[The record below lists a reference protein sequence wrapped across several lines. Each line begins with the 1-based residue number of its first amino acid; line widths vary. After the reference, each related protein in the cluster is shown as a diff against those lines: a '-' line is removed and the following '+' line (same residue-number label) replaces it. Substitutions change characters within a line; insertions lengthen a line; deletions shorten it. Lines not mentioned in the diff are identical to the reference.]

1 MKRIISILALLTI
14 FCMSSYAQDDVE
26 ENLPNIIKLNPI
38 SLAFGNINA
47 YYQRAIGKS
56 SAIQIGANYWYRFLG
71 TEVTGFGV
79 RGGYQFFVTSR
90 TKHSPEG
97 FYVGP
102 HLSYNSLTE
111 KSTDTSVSTTG
122 VGLML
127 GYQWIWK
134 SGLSL
139 DLGIGPMYTFASDS
153 ETDES
158 FEGFLPN
165 VTIGIGYN
173 F

>member
-1 MKRIISILALLTI
+1 
-14 FCMSSYAQDDVE
+14 
-26 ENLPNIIKLNPI
+26 
-38 SLAFGNINA
+38 
-47 YYQRAIGKS
+47 
-56 SAIQIGANYWYRFLG
+56 
-71 TEVTGFGV
+71 VTGFGV

-90 TKHSPEG
+90 IKSSPEG

-122 VGLML
+122 IGLML

-134 SGLSL
+134 SGLTL
-139 DLGIGPMYTFASDS
+139 DLGIGPMYTFASES

-165 VTIGIGYN
+165 VTIAIGYN